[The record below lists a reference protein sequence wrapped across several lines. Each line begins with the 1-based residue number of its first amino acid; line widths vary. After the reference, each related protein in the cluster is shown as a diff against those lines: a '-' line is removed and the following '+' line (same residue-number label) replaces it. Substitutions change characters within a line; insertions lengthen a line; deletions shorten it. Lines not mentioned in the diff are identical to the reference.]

1 MPRILE
7 SLKPSFSLII
17 PSILFIN
24 KGFFVKVKDMPYVK
38 KFKNKGFSL
47 LELLLALGILGIITA
62 FAISIS
68 YSSKS
73 IVKSN
78 DTKKKMQQ
86 IARAAKEYYR
96 GHKDLPAPA
105 GVNNDEVP
113 VATSELNLE
122 QGLRLDGWGRYFH
135 YDRVLDAT
143 LTSRTDIVGI
153 TVNGKAVAGVIVS
166 GGPDQ
171 AIDPTNLSSPYAATG
186 DDLILA
192 VSLSEQALEIA
203 LNDLQVLQSKV
214 QAFDKIFAGIDN
226 NSNDTV
232 DESDCEIVAG
242 CPPSLITN
250 DPICGSATLDSLPS
264 FICDNMVNSAAEF
277 VVDFYSLADSYR
289 IDPWLNEYIWG
300 GSYGSGDPR
309 YHKFFSMG
317 PDGIADNSDDIIQ

>member
-1 MPRILE
+1 M
-7 SLKPSFSLII
+7 
-17 PSILFIN
+17 
-24 KGFFVKVKDMPYVK
+24 KVKDMLYVN
-38 KFKNKGFSL
+38 KFKNNGFSL

-105 GVNNDEVP
+105 GANNDEVP

-135 YDRVLDAT
+135 YDRSAVDDTPNA
-143 LTSRTDIVGI
+143 RTNIVGI
-153 TVNGKAVAGVIVS
+153 TVNGRDVAGVIVS

-171 AIDPTNLSSPYAATG
+171 VIDPTNLSSPYVAAG

-226 NSNDTV
+226 NSNETV
-232 DESDCEIVAG
+232 DESDCDRAMG

-250 DPICGSATLDSLPS
+250 DPNCGSATLDNISTFMCGYIITS
-264 FICDNMVNSAAEF
+264 ATAFI
-277 VVDFYSLADSYR
+277 VDFYALNSAILL
-289 IDPWLNEYIWG
+289 DPWLNEYVWG
-300 GSYGSGDPR
+300 TVSGNIR
-309 YHKFFSMG
+309 YHKFYSAG
-317 PDGIADNSDDIIQ
+317 PDSNTGTDDDIIQ